1 MAFFMA
7 THRVT
12 PLSALL
18 LLLLLLSAT
27 VWSQQSSLQ
36 FTPFSPFPPRF
47 LCLFALLEKKLNVA
61 GKPRYVL
68 HELVHN
74 FLICVKYHEL
84 ICEVSRLPRYIG
96 SIFYSVILYFFILA
110 YTPLSCF
117 FSSYYPPS
125 SYPHSSSSST
135 CWYSSLL
142 SFIFTSYYSPSS
154 YPHSS
159 SFFYPLSSSLLS
171 LLVLIFYNNLSSPP
185 VTLYLSIPKHHLFLL
200 FLSSTSMPPNHE
212 QHDKSHF
219 LLHDTTYINKL
230 ALYPKVIL
238 ILVIYFISQKL
249 YQRARGENRGA

>member
-84 ICEVSRLPRYIG
+84 ICEVSRLPRYIW
-96 SIFYSVILYFFILA
+96 SIFYSVILYLFILA

-135 CWYSSLL
+135 CWYSYLL

-159 SFFYPLSSSLLS
+159 SFFIHFHHLYFHCWYLFFTIIYLHLLLPSILVSPNIISFFCSYPPPPCLPTTNSMISHISSS
-171 LLVLIFYNNLSSPP
+171 
-185 VTLYLSIPKHHLFLL
+185 
-200 FLSSTSMPPNHE
+200 M
-212 QHDKSHF
+212 
-219 LLHDTTYINKL
+219 
-230 ALYPKVIL
+230 
-238 ILVIYFISQKL
+238 IY
-249 YQRARGENRGA
+249 